1 MKFIVLIKA
10 NADSESGVLPP
21 PEVFEAMG
29 KYNQELIDA
38 GVMLAAEGLAPS
50 SKGARVHFS
59 HGKMRVVD
67 GPFTETKELI
77 AGFWIWQVKS
87 KDEAIEWLKRSPFV
101 NAPDVTIELRQIPSL
116 EDFGDAVPREVVEGE
131 KRQRAQAAAL
141 QS

>member
-1 MKFIVLIKA
+1 MKFMVLIKSDP
-10 NADSESGVLPP
+10 NAESGALPP

-59 HGKMRVVD
+59 KGKMHVVD
-67 GPFTETKELI
+67 GPFTEAKELI

-87 KDEAIEWLKRSPFV
+87 KEEALDWLKRLPLG
-101 NAPDVTIELRQIPSL
+101 NAPDVNIELRQVAGL
-116 EDFGDAVPREVVEGE
+116 EDFGDAVPQEVVEGE
-131 KRQRAQAAAL
+131 KRQRAQTAARKP
-141 QS
+141 